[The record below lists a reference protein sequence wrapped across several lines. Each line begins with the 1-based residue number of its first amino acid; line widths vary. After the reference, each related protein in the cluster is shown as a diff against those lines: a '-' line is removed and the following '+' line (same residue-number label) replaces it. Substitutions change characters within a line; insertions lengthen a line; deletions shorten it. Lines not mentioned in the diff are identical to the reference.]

1 MGSSTSTWGREF
13 LRSTSTSSS
22 ASSSASNSAGNKS
35 GKRRVRSQS
44 NERGFVCSILD
55 RSGKCNA
62 DVVTTW
68 KRWKAG
74 ETKHSQELGTARQPL
89 HHHALSFIE
98 LSDWLKVQRLKPEA
112 PCLFCS
118 MTFDREPLARV

>member
-1 MGSSTSTWGREF
+1 MGA
-13 LRSTSTSSS
+13 SSS
-22 ASSSASNSAGNKS
+22 ASSSTSTSSREFFRSTSTSNKS

-68 KRWKAG
+68 KRWKTG
-74 ETKHSQELGTARQPL
+74 ETKHSQELGTAQQPL

-112 PCLFCS
+112 P
-118 MTFDREPLARV
+118 